1 MINKSILVVDD
12 DVNMCSLML
21 ERLSKRDFY
30 VETRNSA
37 EEALLLLQKQEFDVV
52 ITDVKMPVMNGIELC
67 EKIVGHY
74 PNIPVIVITGFG
86 DLNAAIGAIRAG
98 AYDFINKPFQIEE
111 IIIAINRA
119 LQHRTLR
126 EEVKRLQQAVLGTQQ
141 FAHLIGHSNQIKE
154 LFHLMERVA
163 DTDASVLI
171 RGESGTGKELVARAL
186 HQRSSRKDGPFVA
199 ISCAALPEHLL
210 ESELFGHKKGAFTD
224 ARNTRDGLLV
234 QANTG
239 TLFLDEI
246 GDMPLNLQPKLL
258 RALEERKVRPLGSNT
273 EISFDIR
280 LLAATNR
287 DLEYLIDQGLFRE
300 DLYYRLNVVM
310 INSPDLKNRG
320 NDVLLL
326 AQHFIKEFSVQMSKQ
341 VDGLS
346 VAAADKLLKYKWPG
360 NVRELKNCM
369 ERAVALAQHDKLTVE
384 DLPDKI
390 RNYESSYIVIAGN
403 DQSDLVSMEEVEKRY
418 ITKVMEAV
426 NNNRTQAAQILG
438 FDRKTLYRKLRR
450 YGLDSSE
457 TSLNQ

>member
-310 INSPDLKNRG
+310 INLPDLKNRG